1 MQLPD
6 AASLRVRVAAL
17 EGELQRGRRQL
28 AVLEEIGVL
37 LGSALDLN
45 ELLDVV
51 VDRVSELVEADRAT
65 LFLLDDETGELV
77 ATVAQGEQIHEIRI
91 RVGEGLAGTA
101 VRTGKSISVK
111 DAYQDPRF
119 DAEWD
124 RRTGY
129 RTRSTLCVPLKNQH
143 GRSIGVIQV
152 LNKRT
157 GYFDLEDEAL
167 LSALAA
173 QAATSI
179 ENSKLFVSVVGKN
192 IELLEAQD
200 QLRRKIHELD
210 VLFEIAQV
218 AATASDLEGMLHGIL
233 ARSMR
238 AMEAGAAAILILD
251 RDRGDGSSEIR
262 FASRGP
268 DGIES
273 RTICMTAEGGVGSW
287 VARHQEAQV
296 VNDVEADPRF
306 QTELIEALEYQPSRL
321 LCVPL
326 RWSEG
331 DGTGAGA
338 LELFD
343 KAESERFVEDDVK
356 LATLIAGHVSTAIEQ
371 ARTRQRREREA
382 RLRSLGEFLATVL
395 HDLKAP
401 MTVIGG
407 YSRMLVD
414 EEDREVRAQYAASI
428 SRQVELL
435 KAMTAETLAFAR
447 GDRKLWVRKVYLYR
461 FFEELAESL
470 RQSLG
475 ERLEIELELRDR
487 GIAYFDAPKV
497 QRAVHNLARNAAD
510 AMRGLGRSGPG
521 HFRIIVDRAAD
532 GGLDLSFVDD
542 GPGIPEAI
550 QSRLFE
556 SFATHGKE
564 GGTGLGL
571 AIVRQIVDD
580 HGGTIAVET
589 EPGRTLF
596 RLGLPQP
603 SDELRASELPPPN
616 PTYVESAPSSA
627 SLRPPKA
634 PTR

>member
-1 MQLPD
+1 MD

-17 EGELQRGRRQL
+17 ESDLQRGRRRL
-28 AVLEEIGVL
+28 AVLEEIGTL
-37 LGSALDLN
+37 LGSTLDLN
-45 ELLDVV
+45 ELLAVV
-51 VDRVSELVEADRAT
+51 VDRISELVEADRST
-65 LFLLDDETGELV
+65 LFLLDDDTGELV
-77 ATVAQGEQIHEIRI
+77 ATVAQGERVHEIRLNM
-91 RVGEGLAGTA
+91 GEGLAGGCA
-101 VRTGKSISVK
+101 RAGRSINVK

-124 RRTGY
+124 RITGY

-143 GRSIGVIQV
+143 GRSIGVVQV
-152 LNKRT
+152 LNKRS
-157 GYFDLEDEAL
+157 GYFDPEDEAL

-192 IELLEAQD
+192 IELLEAQEK
-200 QLRRKIHELD
+200 LRRKIRELD
-210 VLFEIAQV
+210 VLFEVAQV
-218 AATASDLEGMLHGIL
+218 AATAMDLDSLLQGML

-238 AMEAGAAAILILD
+238 AVEAGAAAIMIAD
-251 RDRGDGSSEIR
+251 RDEADGQGELR
-262 FASRGP
+262 FSSRGTSRFVSRRIRV
-268 DGIES
+268 DAESGI
-273 RTICMTAEGGVGSW
+273 AGW

-296 VNDVEADPRF
+296 VNAVESDPRF
-306 QTELIEALEYQPSRL
+306 RGDVARSLDYDAKRL

-331 DGTGAGA
+331 DGTGHGA
-338 LELFD
+338 LQLFD
-343 KAESERFVEDDVK
+343 KSEDEPFTEDDVK
-356 LATLIAGHVSTAIEQ
+356 LATVVAGHVSTAIEQ
-371 ARTRQRREREA
+371 ARTRARRERET

-407 YSRMLVD
+407 YSRLLVD
-414 EEDREVRAQYAASI
+414 EEDRDTRAQYQASI
-428 SRQVELL
+428 ARQVELL

-475 ERLEIELELRDR
+475 ERLTIELELRDR
-487 GIAYFDAPKV
+487 GVAYFDAPKM

-510 AMRGLGRSGPG
+510 AMRVLERGRPGL
-521 HFRIIVDRAAD
+521 FRMVVDRAED
-532 GGLDLSFVDD
+532 GGLVLRFEDD
-542 GPGIPEAI
+542 GPGIPREI

-580 HGGTIAVET
+580 HHGNISVET
-589 EPGRTLF
+589 EPGRTCF
-596 RLGLPQP
+596 TFEVPQP
-603 SDELRASELPPPN
+603 GDELRPSELPPPN
-616 PTYVESAPSSA
+616 PTYGEKLPAEG
-627 SLRPPKA
+627 SLRPPKV
-634 PTR
+634 PTT